1 MTEEKQNKNNDDLTD
16 NDMRT
21 GALDSPLTENGLMK
35 KVRTSADMPV
45 VLRWTVAIAAVL
57 AVFLAMDSLRLF
69 SERPLMEFVITVQ
82 NHYYYALLALLLP
95 LCFLIYPPVKN
106 ATRYWYDIIL
116 SAATFAICAFFFINS
131 ETMLDYGWEFSAPV
145 TAVWMSYLLW
155 ALTLEA
161 VRRCGGAT
169 LFWLVLVFSM
179 YPIFADKM
187 PGPISGMASS
197 AAETA
202 SYHVMSIESILG
214 LPFRAFAQLVIG
226 FLIFGVAL
234 QHTGGGRFFI
244 NLAFAG
250 FGHVRGGSAKVSV
263 VSSALMGSMSGS
275 VITNVL
281 STGPLTIPAMRK
293 SGFSREY
300 AGGVEA
306 CASTGGVLLPPI
318 MGSTAFVMATFLN
331 VPYTSVAL
339 AAAIP
344 ALLYF
349 FGLFMQIDAYA
360 ARQGLKGTPREE
372 LPKFS
377 DTLREGWF
385 YMASFVVLIFLL
397 VFMQREAVAPF
408 YATGMLLILNQLSAK
423 NRWNINQTGSFLV
436 ACGKLL
442 VELLSIMAGVGLI
455 VGALS
460 VTGLSGTLVNDLL
473 YIAGDSIIMLLLM
486 GAFTS
491 FILGIG
497 MTVTA
502 AYIFLAIV
510 LAPALIQGGLDPMSV
525 HLFILYWGM
534 LSFITPPVA
543 LGAFAAASIAGGSA
557 LKTGFKAMRLGS
569 VIYFI
574 PFFFVLEPALIMQ
587 GTAAEIVIATMVVA
601 AGIVL
606 IAGGLQAYMPFI
618 GFLDKPGSAA
628 TAGRFM
634 IVSGGILVSLPG
646 LTSIGIPVGDTP
658 LFIAGMTLGVLG
670 ILASR
675 RVSAVTDAVVTSE
688 SKISDTN

>member
-1 MTEEKQNKNNDDLTD
+1 MSTTLDNKNN
-16 NDMRT
+16 
-21 GALDSPLTENGLMK
+21 NGLTAF
-35 KVRTSADMPV
+35 RSSTEMPV
-45 VLRWTVAIAAVL
+45 LLRWLVAIAAIL
-57 AVFLAMDSLRLF
+57 SVFLAMDSLRLF

-95 LCFLIYPPVKN
+95 FSFLIYPPVKN

-116 SAATFAICAFFFINS
+116 SVATFGICGFFFINS
-131 ETMLDYGWEFSAPV
+131 ETMLDYGWEFSAPD
-145 TAVWMSYLLW
+145 TAVFMSYMLW
-155 ALTLEA
+155 ALALEA

-169 LFWLVLVFSM
+169 LFWLVLVFSI

-250 FGHVRGGSAKVSV
+250 FGHVRGGSAKVAI
-263 VSSALMGSMSGS
+263 VSSGLMGSMSGS

-293 SGFSREY
+293 NGFSREY
-300 AGGVEA
+300 AAGVEA

-331 VPYTSVAL
+331 VPYTTVAI
-339 AAAIP
+339 AATIP

-360 ARQGLKGTPREE
+360 ARQGLQGTPREE
-372 LPKFS
+372 LPRLS
-377 DTLREGWF
+377 DTVKEGWF
-385 YMASFVVLIFLL
+385 YMASFAVLIFLL

-408 YATGMLLILNQLSAK
+408 YATGMLLVLNQLSPK
-423 NRWNINQTGSFLV
+423 NRWDLDKTGAFLV

-442 VELLSIMAGVGLI
+442 VELLAIMAGVGLI

-473 YIAGDSIIMLLLM
+473 FIAGDSILMLLLM

-510 LAPALIQGGLDPMSV
+510 LAPALVQGGLDPMSV

-543 LGAFAAASIAGGSA
+543 LGAFAAASIAGASA
-557 LKTGFKAMRLGS
+557 LKTGFKAMQLGS

-587 GTAAEIVIATMVVA
+587 GSVSDIVLTTIVVA
-601 AGIVL
+601 LGITL
-606 IAGGLQAYMPFI
+606 IAGGLQGYMPVL
-618 GFLDKPGSAA
+618 GLLDKPGLWSGV
-628 TAGRFM
+628 GRVL
-634 IVSGGILVSLPG
+634 IVFGGILVALPG
-646 LTSIGIPVGDTP
+646 LESMGIPIGDVP
-658 LFIAGMTLGVLG
+658 LFVSGLSLSVIG

-675 RVSAVTDAVVTSE
+675 RSRASLDVSGAV
-688 SKISDTN
+688 

>member
-1 MTEEKQNKNNDDLTD
+1 
-16 NDMRT
+16 
-21 GALDSPLTENGLMK
+21 MK

-161 VRRCGGAT
+161 VRRCGGAP

-675 RVSAVTDAVVTSE
+675 RVSAVSDAVVTSE